1 MRLSRRTFMA
11 AGAATLVASRA
22 RAAQSIRIG
31 VLTDFAGPYAD
42 DSGQGSVAMTKLAIE
57 DFKKTIGGLDV
68 EIVTAD
74 FATKPD
80 VAANL
85 ASSWYDRD
93 GVDMIIDVP
102 VSSAAL
108 AVANVAKQK
117 DKLAIF
123 NAGSSALSGASCTPN
138 TAHWA
143 FDTYGL
149 AATTGRAVVES
160 GGKSWFFVQ
169 ANYAF
174 GASLVEDA
182 STVIAAAG
190 GKVLGTVKYP
200 FPETSDYASFLLQ
213 AQSSGA
219 EVIGF
224 ASAGADSSNLIKQA
238 SEFGLAQG
246 GKTKL
251 AALLCFIPQIHALGL
266 QASKG
271 LLVSEAFYWDLND
284 GTRALSARYAPQM
297 NGTQP
302 CTIQAGCYS
311 GTLHYLKAVAA
322 LGIDNAKK
330 SGAAVMAKM
339 KEMPTDDAAFGKG
352 RLREDGRKI
361 HDMHLFEVK
370 APEESRK
377 PWDYYRFLRS
387 VEGEKAFRPLADG
400 KCSLIKP

>member
-1 MRLSRRTFMA
+1 MKLSRRTFVA
-11 AGAATLVASRA
+11 AGAATLVAGRA
-22 RAAQSIRIG
+22 RAAQPIKIG

-42 DSGQGSVAMTKLAIE
+42 DSGQGSVVMAKLAIE
-57 DFKKTIGGLDV
+57 DFRKMNPGIDV
-68 EIVTAD
+68 ELISAD
-74 FATKPD
+74 FSTKPD

-85 ASSWYDRD
+85 AASWYDRE
-93 GVDMIIDVP
+93 GVDLIIDVP

-108 AVANVAKQK
+108 AVANVARQK
-117 DKLAIF
+117 DKVAVF
-123 NAGSSALSGASCTPN
+123 NCGTSALSGANCTPN

-149 AATTGRAVVES
+149 AATTGRAVVET
-160 GGKSWFFVQ
+160 GGKTWFFVQ

-182 STVIAAAG
+182 SSVITASG
-190 GKVLGTVKYP
+190 GKILGTVKYP

-238 SEFGLAQG
+238 SEFGLANG
-246 GKTKL
+246 NMKL

-266 QASKG
+266 SAAKG
-271 LLVSEAFYWDLND
+271 LLVSEAYYWDLNH
-284 GTRALSARYAPQM
+284 GTRALAERYAPQL
-297 NGTQP
+297 GGAKP

-311 GTLHYLKAVAA
+311 GVLHYLKAVAA
-322 LGIDNAKK
+322 LGVDAARK
-330 SGAAVMAKM
+330 SGTAVVAKM
-339 KEMPTDDAAFGKG
+339 KEIPTDDLAFGKG
-352 RLREDGRKI
+352 RLREDGRKL

-370 APEESRK
+370 APEQSK
-377 PWDYYRFLRS
+377 QPWDYYKFLKT
-387 VEGEKAFRPLADG
+387 VPGENAFRPLAEG
-400 KCSLIKP
+400 KCPLVRL

>member
-1 MRLSRRTFMA
+1 MKLSRRTLLA
-11 AGAATLVASRA
+11 AGAASLVTGRA
-22 RAAQSIRIG
+22 RAAKSIKIG

-42 DSGQGSVAMTKLAIE
+42 DSGQGSVVMAKLAIE
-57 DFKKTIGGLDV
+57 DFRKMNGDIDV
-68 EIVTAD
+68 ELISAD
-74 FATKPD
+74 FLTKPD
-80 VAANL
+80 VAASL
-85 ASSWYDRD
+85 AASWYDRE
-93 GVDMIIDVP
+93 GVDLIIDVP

-117 DKLAIF
+117 DKVAIF
-123 NAGSSALSGASCTPN
+123 NAGSSALSGSACSPN
-138 TAHWA
+138 HAHWA

-174 GASLVEDA
+174 GASLVQDA
-182 STVIAAAG
+182 TSVIEAAG

-238 SEFGLAQG
+238 SEFGLANGQV
-246 GKTKL
+246 KL

-266 QASKG
+266 PASKG

-284 GTRALSARYAPQM
+284 GTRALTQRYAPQV
-297 NGTQP
+297 GGAKP

-311 GTLHYLKAVAA
+311 GVLHYLKAVAA
-322 LGIDNAKK
+322 LGLENARK
-330 SGAAVMAKM
+330 SGATIVAKM
-339 KEMPTDDAAFGKG
+339 KEIPTDDLAFGKG
-352 RLREDGRKI
+352 RLREDGRKV

-370 APEESRK
+370 SPEESK
-377 PWDYYRFLRS
+377 QAWDYYKFLKT
-387 VEGEKAFRPLADG
+387 VPGEKAFRPIADG
-400 KCSLIKP
+400 KCPLVHL